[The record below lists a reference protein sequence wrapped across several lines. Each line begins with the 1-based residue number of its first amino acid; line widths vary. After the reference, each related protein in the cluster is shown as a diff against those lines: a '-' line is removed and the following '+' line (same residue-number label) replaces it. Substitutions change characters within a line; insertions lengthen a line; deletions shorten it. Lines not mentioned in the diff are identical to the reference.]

1 MVILFTSTQDIV
13 HNTSLP
19 DLINRLPEAMRTRA
33 RTYKSMQAAI
43 NFCVGRLMLM
53 DAIERSGLRPDVLN
67 SLHYTP
73 RDKPLL
79 DGLHFNIA
87 HTSHYV
93 ALAYSTLAPMGLDL
107 EYPRELH
114 LPDFKPWFRP
124 DEWEQIQAAPVPI
137 DKFYWYW
144 VRKEAILKATSLS
157 LSAIPR
163 INVLD
168 DNTGNTGEGSPL
180 WHLKAFAFGER
191 GMGLLASQAVNEAIE
206 LTAWSF

>member
-1 MVILFTSTQDIV
+1 MVILFSSTQDIV

-19 DLINRLPEAMRTRA
+19 ELIHRLPEAMRTRA
-33 RTYKSMQAAI
+33 RTYKSVQAAV

-53 DAIERSGLRPDVLN
+53 DAIERSGLSPDVIN
-67 SLHYTP
+67 SLHYTA
-73 RDKPLL
+73 RAKPLL
-79 DGLHFNIA
+79 EGLHFNIA

-107 EYPRELH
+107 EYPRELN

-124 DEWEQIQAAPVPI
+124 DEWVQIQAAPVPI

-144 VRKEAILKATSLS
+144 IRKEAILKAASLS

-168 DNTGNTGEGSPL
+168 DNTGNMGDDSPI
-180 WHLKAFAFGER
+180 WHLKPFAFGEQ
-191 GMGLLASQAVNEAIE
+191 GMGMLASQAVDEAIE
-206 LTAWSF
+206 FLVFSL